1 MGVCAGISR
10 LAAPFWVE
18 LACWWMPKSAFSPY
32 LHEPVVFQS
41 LQQVFFLFLP
51 FGLVPRSL
59 LLDALELDL
68 GDRDPFI
75 LLPFPFPLG
84 VGVGERPLLSS
95 LFFVFTKAPCFA
107 GSWMN
112 GQLLS
117 RFGHFPFLDQ
127 FLQSS
132 GFCFGASGFTA
143 GSAV

>member
-1 MGVCAGISR
+1 MQESPALQLPFGWNLHAGGCQN
-10 LAAPFWVE
+10 LH
-18 LACWWMPKSAFSPY
+18 FSPY
-32 LHEPVVFQS
+32 LHAPVVFQS
-41 LQQVFFLFLP
+41 LQQGFFFLP

-59 LLDALELDL
+59 LVDALEFDL
-68 GDRDPFI
+68 GDCDP
-75 LLPFPFPLG
+75 LAPRPFPLPLG

-95 LFFVFTKAPCFA
+95 LFFFFTKAPLFA

-117 RFGHFPFLDQ
+117 LFGHFPFFDQ

-143 GSAV
+143 GSAD